1 VDSNRSKKSSRSAAS
16 KKANLHEAANVF
28 AQAMVENMATL
39 KEEDYDSYSLN
50 SH

>member
-1 VDSNRSKKSSRSAAS
+1 VGSTKSKKSTRSAAS

-28 AQAMVENMATL
+28 ASAMEENMTTL
-39 KEEDYDSYSLN
+39 KEEDSDSYSFN